1 MNLNEQLNKMKSMM
15 GLQAINEYV
24 TQHDVYLRDYFNMTE
39 EQKKNSL
46 PFMYPWMFS
55 DFLEEKDIE
64 FKRPTKAYID
74 ADGEEQPGDEYE
86 DYEIVDIIQ
95 QKDKPVFDAFADY
108 LFDKVERNELSVD
121 DTEYPAWSYI
131 THPRL
136 ITNQWLIHFTEEPW
150 KIAREGFTRGVSELD
165 KLHLTTRL
173 GEFDKKYGG
182 YNFAF
187 RADIY
192 KRYARRGY
200 MHEGGYKYGN
210 EAVMFIGSGIEIIH
224 HGDEEPQVIFW
235 GKKARNI
242 VPITLEY
249 GDDYAVHNIKKGGV
263 VYKSQDLDDVVSW
276 VMRNYDRYKNVIQY
290 EPTRTKEPDKY

>member
-15 GLQAINEYV
+15 GLQPINEYV
-24 TQHDVYLRDYFNMTE
+24 TQHDVYLRDYFNMTD

-46 PFMYPWMFS
+46 PFMYPWLFS
-55 DFLEEKDIE
+55 DFLVEKDID
-64 FKRPTKAYID
+64 FKRPTHVRITV
-74 ADGEEQPGDEYE
+74 DGEEPGDEYE
-86 DYEIVDIIQ
+86 DYETVDFIQ
-95 QKDKPVFDAFADY
+95 QKDKPMFDAFASY
-108 LFDKVERNELSVD
+108 LFDKVERNELPVD
-121 DTEYPAWSYI
+121 DTDYPAWSYI

-136 ITNQWLIHFTEEPW
+136 VKNQWLIHFTNEPW
-150 KIAREGFTRGVSELD
+150 GIAKNGFARGVSELD

-192 KRYARRGY
+192 NRYAKGRQ
-200 MHEGGYKYGN
+200 GYKYGN
-210 EAVMFIGSGIEIIH
+210 EAVMFIGSGIEITH

-235 GKKARNI
+235 GKKAKNI

-249 GDDYAVHNIKKGGV
+249 GEDYTVHNIKKGGV
-263 VYKSQDLDDVVSW
+263 VYKNQDLDDVVSW
-276 VMRNYDRYKNVIQY
+276 VMRNYDRYKNVIQF
-290 EPTRTKEPDKY
+290 EPTRTKEPDNY